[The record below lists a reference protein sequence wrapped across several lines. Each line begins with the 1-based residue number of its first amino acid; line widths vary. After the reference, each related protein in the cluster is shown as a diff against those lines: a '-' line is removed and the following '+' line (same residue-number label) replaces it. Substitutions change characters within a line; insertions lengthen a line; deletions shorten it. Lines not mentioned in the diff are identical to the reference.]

1 MSPGNMDFESISA
14 SSPTHQ
20 NMLERSGDGFA
31 LISSKPGDFEKTLQ
45 DLDREIH
52 GIGKGNDDIL
62 GSNDPF
68 PAPSQAHLT
77 HTANS
82 PGPNWKTTPD

>member
-1 MSPGNMDFESISA
+1 MDFESISA

-68 PAPSQAHLT
+68 PAPGQAHLT